1 MNKLKSETQKV
12 RSIRLPPHF
21 VIVSPN
27 NKCYKDTKYF
37 LSISYSTYLL
47 NNEVGIYEYS
57 ANMHYIQCSF
67 AVSYIFF
74 SILSN
79 IERNANMDTAPVS
92 TQPLLW
98 LQSRLLFKHGFS
110 VGINQKPAFY
120 AKECQFHRVNG
131 LNSPRIVLLIV
142 DSPFE
147 IEKVFIAF

>member
-1 MNKLKSETQKV
+1 MQRYNILSINKLQHSSFKQRSREIRIFCKYALHSVQFTSETA
-12 RSIRLPPHF
+12 
-21 VIVSPN
+21 PN
-27 NKCYKDTKYF
+27 RVQFCCF
-37 LSISYSTYLL
+37 LYL
-47 NNEVGIYEYS
+47 
-57 ANMHYIQCSF
+57 
-67 AVSYIFF
+67 F